1 MGGPGMAPHAPPS
14 VSRSSLGLDRSGSQ
28 PATAAD
34 CDSVDLRLDRSG
46 NHPAAAARDLVDPGP
61 DRSGSQPVTA
71 TGPPAVASGPDWSGS
86 QPVASGPPVPPT
98 NHDVVV
104 VTEMP
109 SGVREADL
117 AERVRDTLVLTAEE
131 RRWGRRRV
139 TTTGGRTLALALP
152 TGTLLIPGA
161 ILHVGSD
168 WFVVVECAAEPC
180 LAVMP
185 ASHEEALRVAFE
197 VGNRHFTLALDG
209 ERLLVP
215 DDPGMD
221 IMLTRLG
228 IRYERVRAVFVPI
241 GRGHRHDR

>member
-1 MGGPGMAPHAPPS
+1 MGGFNGMGGPDMAPHTPPS
-14 VSRSSLGLDRSGSQ
+14 ASRSSRGLDRSS
-28 PATAAD
+28 
-34 CDSVDLRLDRSG
+34 
-46 NHPAAAARDLVDPGP
+46 NHPF
-61 DRSGSQPVTA
+61 T
-71 TGPPAVASGPDWSGS
+71 T
-86 QPVASGPPVPPT
+86 T
-98 NHDVVV
+98 ETVVV
-104 VTEMP
+104 VTELP
-109 SGVREADL
+109 DGVREAEL
-117 AERVRDTLVLTAEE
+117 AGRARDTLVLTAEE

-152 TGTLLIPGA
+152 TGTLLVPGA
-161 ILHVGSD
+161 IVHVGPD

-197 VGNRHFTLALDG
+197 VGNRHFTLAFDG

-215 DDPGMD
+215 DDPGLD

-228 IRYERVRAVFVPI
+228 IRFERVRAVFMPI